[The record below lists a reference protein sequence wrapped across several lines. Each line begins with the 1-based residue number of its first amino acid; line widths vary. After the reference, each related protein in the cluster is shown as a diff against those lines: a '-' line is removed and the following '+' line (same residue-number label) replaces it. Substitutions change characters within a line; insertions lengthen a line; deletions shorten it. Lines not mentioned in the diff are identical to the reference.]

1 MCQTRKEKSLMAT
14 KNYQNIFAAIMNEE
28 AQLKKLASLLDIDGK
43 LVANSYAKID
53 IDNGGAFK
61 KRVEMTAAEA
71 RHLVERCEKLR
82 RYAND
87 KKLAKID
94 KHAPTIIERNE
105 QLATHVMTLSGHLDK
120 LILATRDSSDPDIAS
135 MRAHTKAVASELT
148 TIASQLDGN
157 MRDVEKALTSKED

>member
-1 MCQTRKEKSLMAT
+1 MAT
-14 KNYQNIFAAIMNEE
+14 KNYQNIFAVIMNEE
-28 AQLKKLASLLDIDGK
+28 AQLKKLTKLLEIDGK
-43 LVANSYAKID
+43 LVANNYTKINAD
-53 IDNGGAFK
+53 TGGAFK

-71 RHLVERCEKLR
+71 QHLVERCEKLR
-82 RYAND
+82 RYVND

-135 MRAHTKAVASELT
+135 MRAHTKAIASELT
-148 TIASQLDGN
+148 TIASQLDGS
-157 MRDVEKALTSKED
+157 MHAVEMALISKEE